1 MKSNPLPASQPA
13 SQSTNRTKMFCK
25 VCKDAKKSESVYTS
39 HSVRD
44 ETGKVVCPTLLSQEC
59 KYCKEKGHTPKY
71 CPKPKLVE
79 EVGNPNPKPLHRG
92 MYRRICSG
100 CGEECY
106 AFCDTLYC
114 EGTPSPD
121 PFQNVYPPFQ
131 TYSWRID

>member
-1 MKSNPLPASQPA
+1 MKSNPLPANQP
-13 SQSTNRTKMFCK
+13 TNRTKMFCK

-71 CPKPKLVE
+71 CPKFKLVE
-79 EVGNPNPKPLHRG
+79 KVGNSNPNPNPNPLPRG
-92 MYRRICSG
+92 MYKRICSG

-106 AFCDTLYC
+106 AFCDTLFC
-114 EGTPSPD
+114 EGKTPSPD
-121 PFQNVYPPFQ
+121 PFQNDFQ
-131 TYSWRID
+131 TYSWNI